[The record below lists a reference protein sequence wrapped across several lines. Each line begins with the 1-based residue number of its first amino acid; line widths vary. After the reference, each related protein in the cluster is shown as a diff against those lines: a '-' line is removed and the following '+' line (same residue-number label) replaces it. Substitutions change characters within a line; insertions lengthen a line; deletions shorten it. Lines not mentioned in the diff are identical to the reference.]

1 MCVCECECVCLYV
14 LSMWDR
20 YFSFVNPLMAK
31 VKSEYEHKTLNKCVS
46 VSVSVCVCVCV
57 CTRVCVC
64 TVLTYIV
71 LHLCV
76 VFVHELQQPQLN
88 LGLVQEGFLV
98 LDDLD
103 GHPL

>member
-31 VKSEYEHKTLNKCVS
+31 VKSEYEHKTLNKRVS

-57 CTRVCVC
+57 CVCVYVCVC
-64 TVLTYIV
+64 VAAEPGLCLLTQQRCSRGGK
-71 LHLCV
+71 HN
-76 VFVHELQQPQLN
+76 FTPTRVHCN
-88 LGLVQEGFLV
+88 ACSCCTAY
-98 LDDLD
+98 
-103 GHPL
+103 